1 MTDAGAT
8 RRDVEHWDAF
18 WQARDKAITQ
28 EDAGAQDPAHANFWG
43 AYFRREFSVNR
54 SPALIDIACGNG
66 AVTEIAIA
74 AARDSGVE
82 LSAYCADYSAAAIDE
97 LRKRLA
103 NVTGVACDATE
114 IPYPDRRFDYVVSQF
129 GIEYAGNT
137 AFAEAARLVSDRGAF
152 AALVHMAGGVIQAEC
167 EQNRAVAQALRESQL
182 IPLARSAFAA
192 GFEMLAG
199 KTSNE
204 QFQQADRRLAPAVE
218 TAKRILQEH
227 GPLAA
232 GGLVANLYKD
242 IGYMYRRMQNYV
254 PAEVFAWIDAWSG
267 ELVSYEGRMDSMTR
281 CAIDGAGIRAIVDR
295 LAAAGLSVD
304 PPGVLSL
311 VKSGKPAAWILTAR
325 RIPQSPE

>member
-1 MTDAGAT
+1 MTDAGAEC
-8 RRDVEHWDAF
+8 RDVEHWDAF

-43 AYFRREFSVNR
+43 SYFRREFSANR
-54 SPALIDIACGNG
+54 SPSLIDIACGNG

-74 AARDSGVE
+74 AARDAGAE
-82 LSAYCADYSAAAIDE
+82 LAAHCADYSAAAIDE
-97 LRKRLA
+97 LRKRFPD
-103 NVTGVACDATE
+103 VTGIACDAAE
-114 IPYPDRRFDYVVSQF
+114 IPYPDRRFDFVVSQF
-129 GIEYAGNT
+129 GIEYAGAA
-137 AFAEAARLVSDRGAF
+137 AFSEAARLVSDRGAF
-152 AALVHMAGGVIQAEC
+152 AALVHMAGGAIQAEC
-167 EQNRAVAQALRESQL
+167 EQNRAVAQTLRESQL

-192 GFEMLAG
+192 GFDLLAG
-199 KTSNE
+199 KSGDKE
-204 QFQQADRRLAPAVE
+204 FQEADRRLAPAVE
-218 TAKRILQEH
+218 TAKRILREQ

-281 CAIDGAGIRAIVDR
+281 CAIDGAGIRVIADS
-295 LAAAGLSVD
+295 LGAAGLSVD

-311 VKSGKPAAWILTAR
+311 VKSGKPAAWVLTAR